1 MFNSIQYEITIENAN
16 GNQSKSQ
23 SRTVGFILRR
33 HCSKRKSDSLMT
45 TFISMNF
52 YIYTDNPKC
61 HTMFI
66 VHMCA
71 ASSVFKRAMSTASRF
86 FNLFDRISN

>member
-1 MFNSIQYEITIENAN
+1 MPMVIKVKA
-16 GNQSKSQ
+16 KP
-23 SRTVGFILRR
+23 RTFGFIQRR
-33 HCSKRKSDSLMT
+33 HCSKRKSDSLMA
-45 TFISMNF
+45 TFISTNF

-61 HTMFI
+61 QTMFI